1 MDWRKQLDR
10 KLGMDDIHELCFL
23 TQGADNDRRKEELY
37 EWISDADTR
46 IASNALWVFTHFALA
61 DNRWLYAKHDDLIDR
76 VLAETN
82 TTKRRLLLVLL
93 YRQPFGPTRF
103 RTDFLDFCL
112 RKMTSCTESY
122 GVRAL
127 CMKLAY
133 EQCRNY
139 PELMEELKSG
149 LELLADE
156 PLSPGLLSARRQV
169 WKQIT
174 TNQQKNERT

>member
-1 MDWRKQLDR
+1 MDWRKRLDR
-10 KLGMDDIHELCFL
+10 KLSMDDIHELCFL
-23 TQGADNDRRKEELY
+23 TQSAENDRRKEELY
-37 EWISDADTR
+37 GWIADADAR

-76 VLAETN
+76 VLTETN
-82 TTKRRLLLVLL
+82 TTKRRLLLLLL
-93 YRQPFGPTRF
+93 YRQPFDPTHL

-112 RKMTSCTESY
+112 RKITSCTEPY

-133 EQCRNY
+133 EQCRFY
-139 PELMEELKSG
+139 PELIEELRTG

-169 WKQIT
+169 LKQIM
-174 TNQQKNERT
+174 TNRWKNERT